1 MYVCVL
7 EGGYKSKFWKFL
19 CTYEVDDAQK
29 LNELIIIEN
38 LSCSKSTL
46 CKQNLK
52 FSCVNLGVYSAS
64 VT

>member
-29 LNELIIIEN
+29 LNKLIIIEN
-38 LSCSKSTL
+38 LSLQQVNPVQTKSEIFL
-46 CKQNLK
+46 C
-52 FSCVNLGVYSAS
+52 
-64 VT
+64 